1 MSRDIHSLNFICHGD
16 DTQLVLFYYNW
27 QPLQMDKFL
36 DDILKDQNYSI
47 NITAPVITR
56 RDNLD
61 IKDTI
66 ALIEHQIQEKVLQPE
81 IEINIPKAKVF
92 SEFQD
97 QPVEYQTR
105 SSRRIQKP
113 GKY

>member
-1 MSRDIHSLNFICHGD
+1 MN
-16 DTQLVLFYYNW
+16 
-27 QPLQMDKFL
+27 KFL

-66 ALIEHQIQEKVLQPE
+66 ALIERQIQEKALKPK
-81 IEINIPKAKVF
+81 IKINIPKTKVF
-92 SEFQD
+92 AEFED
-97 QPVEYQTR
+97 QPVEYQTKR
-105 SSRRIQKP
+105 GRRIQRHEKY
-113 GKY
+113 GK

>member
-1 MSRDIHSLNFICHGD
+1 
-16 DTQLVLFYYNW
+16 
-27 QPLQMDKFL
+27 MDKFL

-81 IEINIPKAKVF
+81 IKINIPKTKVF
-92 SEFQD
+92 AEFED
-97 QPVEYQTR
+97 QPVEYQTKR
-105 SSRRIQKP
+105 GRRIQKP
-113 GKY
+113 GKYGK